1 MTSTVSTAGGM
12 VVISQVIPQGDLANI
27 QATAASVANSN
38 FRVTEHLQKFL
49 KGEPKAL
56 GVTQILTGIITI
68 ILGIILVCT
77 PLCSFPAL
85 VGAPFWSGIFFI
97 TSGSLSVA
105 SANKPKV
112 TLVKATLGMN
122 IISAVFAGITII
134 LYMFDFDY
142 IWSYHCSNFQENS
155 YYYYET
161 CTVAKVLCTGSKA
174 ILLILSLLEFAVSIS
189 VSAFSCKGV
198 CYENTPNT
206 VIYIQNTHQG
216 PVAVPGPSDLPNLG
230 APLPTPPAYEE
241 SQPMVKS
248 SVLP

>member
-38 FRVTEHLQKFL
+38 CRVTEHLQKFL

-56 GVTQILTGIITI
+56 GATQIMTGIITI
-68 ILGIILVCT
+68 ILGIIRLKAPSCSVLVM
-77 PLCSFPAL
+77 LM
-85 VGAPFWSGIFFI
+85 APFWSGISFI
-97 TSGSLSVA
+97 ISGSLSVA

-134 LYMFDFDY
+134 LYSIDLAFEWRY
-142 IWSYHCSNFQENS
+142 CRYN
-155 YYYYET
+155 YGYV
-161 CTVAKVLCTGSKA
+161 CTE
-174 ILLILSLLEFAVSIS
+174 LS
-189 VSAFSCKGV
+189 
-198 CYENTPNT
+198 
-206 VIYIQNTHQG
+206 VIYIQNTPHQD
-216 PVAVPGPSDLPNLG
+216 PVAVPGPSDLLNLG
-230 APLPTPPAYEE
+230 TPLPSPPAYEE

-248 SVLP
+248 AVLP

>member
-56 GVTQILTGIITI
+56 GATQIMTGIITI
-68 ILGIILVCT
+68 ILGIIRLKAPSCSVLVM
-77 PLCSFPAL
+77 LM
-85 VGAPFWSGIFFI
+85 APFWSGISFI
-97 TSGSLSVA
+97 ISGSLSVA

-134 LYMFDFDY
+134 LYSIDLAFEWRY
-142 IWSYHCSNFQENS
+142 CRYN
-155 YYYYET
+155 YGYV
-161 CTVAKVLCTGSKA
+161 CTE
-174 ILLILSLLEFAVSIS
+174 LS
-189 VSAFSCKGV
+189 
-198 CYENTPNT
+198 
-206 VIYIQNTHQG
+206 VIYIQNTPHQD
-216 PVAVPGPSDLPNLG
+216 PVAVPGPSDLLNLG
-230 APLPTPPAYEE
+230 TPLPSPPAYEE

-248 SVLP
+248 AVLP

>member
-38 FRVTEHLQKFL
+38 CRVTEHLQKFL

-56 GVTQILTGIITI
+56 GATQIMTGIITI
-68 ILGIILVCT
+68 ILGIIRLKAPSCSVLVM
-77 PLCSFPAL
+77 LM
-85 VGAPFWSGIFFI
+85 APFWSGISFI
-97 TSGSLSVA
+97 ISGSLSVA

-134 LYMFDFDY
+134 LYSIDLAFEWRY
-142 IWSYHCSNFQENS
+142 CRYN
-155 YYYYET
+155 YGYV
-161 CTVAKVLCTGSKA
+161 CTELSVLCTGSKA

-198 CYENTPNT
+198 CYENAPTT
-206 VIYIQNTHQG
+206 VIYIQNTPHQD
-216 PVAVPGPSDLPNLG
+216 PVAVPGPSDLLNLG
-230 APLPTPPAYEE
+230 TPLPSPPAYEE

-248 SVLP
+248 AVLP